1 MLQTIG
7 STTNSRSGSNDSY
20 SLQNSFLKMEK
31 ELKLWH
37 AFLATLSL
45 LITIIGII
53 VVFSNKVE
61 TQRLRLD
68 YLEGIQKDQSIQIKD
83 INQRSE
89 QQYKEINSKLTEI
102 LIMMQNKE
110 NKK

>member
-7 STTNSRSGSNDSY
+7 GTTGSRSNTDDTNS
-20 SLQNSFLKMEK
+20 LKNISIKMDK
-31 ELKLWH
+31 GLKIWQ
-37 AFLATLSL
+37 AFLATLSMFL
-45 LITIIGII
+45 TIVGAVIL
-53 VVFSNKVE
+53 FTNKVE

-68 YLEGIQKDQSIQIKD
+68 YLESTQKDQGLQIKD
-83 INQRSE
+83 VNQRNE
-89 QQYKEINSKLTEI
+89 QQYKEINDKLTDI

>member
-20 SLQNSFLKMEK
+20 SLQNSFIKMEK

-68 YLEGIQKDQSIQIKD
+68 WLEANQKDQGLQIKD
-83 INQRSE
+83 INQRTE
-89 QQYKEINSKLTEI
+89 MNYKEINSKLTDI
-102 LIMMQNKE
+102 QIMLQNKE